1 MPAVFAL
8 LSALIHSLFSHCRFW
23 LPDAEASGPSPRSLL
38 DGGASTAM
46 RISHELPGCNWLE
59 EKIKKAKVVANSVA
73 NATAAAAAGGSAATG
88 SNGAALSG
96 GDGQKVKNS
105 TKRKEDSQPTQPLK
119 SKSDGGGR

>member
-1 MPAVFAL
+1 
-8 LSALIHSLFSHCRFW
+8 
-23 LPDAEASGPSPRSLL
+23 
-38 DGGASTAM
+38 M

-59 EKIKKAKVVANSVA
+59 EKIKKAKVAKAAN
-73 NATAAAAAGGSAATG
+73 NGAAASGAG
-88 SNGAALSG
+88 SNGAPVPVSSGVG

>member
-1 MPAVFAL
+1 
-8 LSALIHSLFSHCRFW
+8 
-23 LPDAEASGPSPRSLL
+23 
-38 DGGASTAM
+38 M

-59 EKIKKAKVVANSVA
+59 EKIKKAKVAKAAN
-73 NATAAAAAGGSAATG
+73 NGATAAGAG
-88 SNGAALSG
+88 SNGAPVPVSSGVG

>member
-1 MPAVFAL
+1 
-8 LSALIHSLFSHCRFW
+8 
-23 LPDAEASGPSPRSLL
+23 
-38 DGGASTAM
+38 M

-59 EKIKKAKVVANSVA
+59 EKIKKAKVAKAAN
-73 NATAAAAAGGSAATG
+73 NGAAGAGATG
-88 SNGAALSG
+88 SNGASVVPASGVG